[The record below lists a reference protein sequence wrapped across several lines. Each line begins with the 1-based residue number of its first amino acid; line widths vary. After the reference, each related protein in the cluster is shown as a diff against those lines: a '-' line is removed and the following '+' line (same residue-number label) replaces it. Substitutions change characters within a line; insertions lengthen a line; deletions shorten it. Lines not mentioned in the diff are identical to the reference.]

1 MADRAAET
9 GLNLAVQRLDFS
21 DEVATFGDRLT
32 YAREAAG
39 LSADELA
46 TRAGVRPSIIRAWE
60 EDRREPRGNQLQ
72 LLSGMLNVSMRWLL
86 TGAGDQDQAP
96 RDAGAGAD
104 DLRALLAEMAEL
116 KAESLALARKIGQ
129 LEQKL
134 RLQLRDNQ

>member
-9 GLNLAVQRLDFS
+9 GLNLATQRLDFS

-46 TRAGVRPSIIRAWE
+46 ARACVRPSIIRAWE

-104 DLRALLAEMAEL
+104 DLRALIAEMAEL